1 MADIRIKDLVT
12 TASSAASD
20 DFLAVDGFTNGTR
33 KMSAANPSVTTLTTS
48 GVIAPGGSV
57 HGANG
62 SAGNPSFAFNSD
74 QNTGLY
80 RIGAGN
86 IGVTANG
93 SKVLDIATT
102 GLTVT
107 GALGASSLT
116 SPADLTLAGGST
128 GASLV
133 LQEGGAGTAK
143 ISRALKLGTTTFTTF
158 SPSTGE
164 VLIQNGTVDSPGV
177 HFYTA
182 NATNFAIDATNSLG
196 LRFVTDLDEDTG
208 SIKAVLT
215 RTGNLLIGTTDA
227 TGLTGAGG
235 LKIASSTAGS
245 SGAGALVVTGG
256 LATGA
261 ASYIG
266 GALTVSA
273 GATFTGDVVNSAST
287 GTYYGGT
294 STGGGGFANSNASA
308 YMLAYGPSNATF
320 PSQLQFNSNG
330 SVALR
335 INGTAATFAGVVAIG
350 NTVAV
355 GAAVAST
362 HKVTMVIGG
371 VTYYLLAS
379 NV

>member
-1 MADIRIKDLVT
+1 MADIRIKDLAT
-12 TASSAASD
+12 TATSAASD
-20 DFLAVDGFTNGTR
+20 DFMALDGATNGTR

-62 SAGNPSFAFNSD
+62 TAANPSFAFNSD

-80 RIGAGN
+80 RIGLNN
-86 IGVTANG
+86 IGVAANG
-93 SKVLDIATT
+93 AKVLDIATT

-107 GALGASSLT
+107 GALSVSGVATLGAGAILNTPASGTLTNATGLPLTTGVTGTLPVTNGGTGVTTSTGSGANVLSTSPTLTTPISATLT

-208 SIKAVLT
+208 SIRAVLT

-235 LKIASSTAGS
+235 LKINSSTAGS

-256 LATGA
+256 LSAGNNGN
-261 ASYIG
+261 ASYFG
-266 GALTVSA
+266 GAVTVGGNVGFYNNA
-273 GATFTGDVVNSAST
+273 PVAKPTG
-287 GTYYGGT
+287 
-294 STGGGGFANSNASA
+294 
-308 YMLAYGPSNATF
+308 
-320 PSQLQFNSNG
+320 
-330 SVALR
+330 VAV
-335 INGTAATFAGVVAIG
+335 TAAAIH
-350 NTVAV
+350 
-355 GAAVAST
+355 AAL
-362 HKVTMVIGG
+362 VTLNLI
-371 VTYYLLAS
+371 AA
-379 NV
+379 

>member
-1 MADIRIKDLVT
+1 
-12 TASSAASD
+12 
-20 DFLAVDGFTNGTR
+20 
-33 KMSAANPSVTTLTTS
+33 
-48 GVIAPGGSV
+48 
-57 HGANG
+57 
-62 SAGNPSFAFNSD
+62 
-74 QNTGLY
+74 
-80 RIGAGN
+80 
-86 IGVTANG
+86 
-93 SKVLDIATT
+93 
-102 GLTVT
+102 
-107 GALGASSLT
+107 
-116 SPADLTLAGGST
+116 
-128 GASLV
+128 LV